1 MSLHE
6 AEIARSRHAHRTH
19 KKRIRRHRRQHRPVL
34 TMPLVLHDQQ
44 VLSVRQ
50 WCQLANISL
59 RTGRKHL
66 AEGTGPE
73 VIQLSDK
80 RVGITVAA
88 DREWKARRARPTTT
102 TK

>member
-1 MSLHE
+1 MSLRE
-6 AEIARSRHAHRTH
+6 AELAHSRHAHRSH
-19 KKRIRRHRRQHRPVL
+19 KKRIRRRRRQQRPVL

-50 WCQLANISL
+50 WCQLAGFSL

-80 RVGITVAA
+80 KLGITVAA
-88 DREWKARRARPTTT
+88 DRAWKAARIRKQTTT
-102 TK
+102 T